1 MGRPLQGD
9 GLLASCCLWGRL
21 GAEGLTDLSSIR
33 EKEAAIQGFP
43 DFERRI
49 QAYHEFII
57 PGKEVQANEQAR

>member
-9 GLLASCCLWGRL
+9 GLLAFCCLWGRPW
-21 GAEGLTDLSSIR
+21 AEGQADLSRIR

-49 QAYHEFII
+49 QAYHEIRI